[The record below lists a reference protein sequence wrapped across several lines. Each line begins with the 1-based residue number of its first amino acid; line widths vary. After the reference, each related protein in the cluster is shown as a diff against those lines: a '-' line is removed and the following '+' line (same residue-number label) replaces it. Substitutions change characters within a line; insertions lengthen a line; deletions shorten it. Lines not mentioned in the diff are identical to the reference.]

1 MKRHAA
7 ATMSLDELNAQDARG
22 FASALDGVFEH
33 SPWIV
38 ARTLDARPFASID
51 ALHDALL
58 ATLDRATAD
67 EQLALLRA
75 HPELAGKAA
84 IARALTPSSTSE
96 QASAGLD
103 ACTPAEFAEL
113 GALNERYRERFG
125 FPFIIAVRGLDRRQ
139 IIAALATRVMRT
151 RDVEFREALAQVGR
165 IARLRLEALLT

>member
-1 MKRHAA
+1 M
-7 ATMSLDELNAQDARG
+7 TVDELNARDASG
-22 FASALDGVFEH
+22 FAAALDGIFEH

-38 ARTLDARPFASID
+38 ARTFDARPFASVD
-51 ALHDALL
+51 ALHGALL
-58 ATLDRATAD
+58 ATLSRASVD

-113 GALNERYRERFG
+113 SALNARYREQFG

-139 IIAALATRVMRT
+139 IIAALETRVMRA

-165 IARLRLEALLT
+165 IARLRLEALLS

>member
-1 MKRHAA
+1 M
-7 ATMSLDELNAQDARG
+7 TLDELNALDARG
-22 FASALDGVFEH
+22 FAAALDGVFEH

-38 ARTLDARPFASID
+38 ARTLDARPFGSID
-51 ALHDALL
+51 ALDDALR
-58 ATLDRATAD
+58 ATVDRASVD
-67 EQLALLRA
+67 EKLALLRA

-84 IARALTPSSTSE
+84 VARALTPSSMSE

-113 GALNERYRERFG
+113 GALNDRYAERFG

-139 IIAALATRVMRT
+139 IIAALAARVTRT

>member
-1 MKRHAA
+1 MTLA
-7 ATMSLDELNAQDARG
+7 ELNALDARA

-38 ARTLDARPFASID
+38 ARTLDARPFASVD

-58 ATLDRATAD
+58 ATVDRASAD
-67 EQLALLRA
+67 DQLALLCA

-84 IARALTPSSTSE
+84 IARTLTPSSTSE

-113 GALNERYRERFG
+113 GALNARYRERFG

-139 IIAALATRVMRT
+139 IIAALARRLTRT
-151 RDVEFREALAQVGR
+151 RDVEFREALTQVGR
-165 IARLRLEALLT
+165 IARLRLDALLT

>member
-1 MKRHAA
+1 MPM
-7 ATMSLDELNAQDARG
+7 TVDELNALDAGG
-22 FASALDGVFEH
+22 FASALDGIFEH

-38 ARTLDARPFASID
+38 ARTRDARPFASVD

-58 ATLDRATAD
+58 ATLERASVD

-84 IARALTPSSTSE
+84 IARALTSSSTRE

-103 ACTPAEFAEL
+103 ACTPEEFAEL
-113 GALNERYRERFG
+113 AALNARYRERFG
-125 FPFIIAVRGLDRRQ
+125 FPFIIAVRGLDRGQ

-151 RDVEFREALAQVGR
+151 PEIEFHEALTQVGK

>member
-1 MKRHAA
+1 M
-7 ATMSLDELNAQDARG
+7 TLDELNALDARE
-22 FASALDGVFEH
+22 FVSVLDGVFEH

-38 ARTLDARPFASID
+38 ARTLDARPFASVD

-58 ATLDRATAD
+58 ATLERATTD

-84 IARALTPSSTSE
+84 IARTLTPSSTSE

-103 ACTPAEFAEL
+103 ACTPTEFAEL

-139 IIAALATRVMRT
+139 VIAALANRVTRT
-151 RDVEFREALAQVGR
+151 RDVEFREALAQVGQ
-165 IARLRLEALLT
+165 IARLRVEALLT